1 MWFFEL
7 GILDHVFWQISMF
20 QKLSVAFVY
29 GLSGTVNQITS
40 DFSKGLSP
48 RANKQRSQKV
58 LETLIFWKFVKTL
71 YLHNG
76 PENLKKSRAKK
87 REIKWINLTKFFL
100 TKILFLQFWNGP
112 KTIFELRKSSKLPK
126 MQFHE
131 IDLFDFT
138 SFFTWTFFNFLGR
151 CAQWSKIL

>member
-7 GILDHVFWQISMF
+7 GILDRVFWQISMF

-29 GLSGTVNQITS
+29 GLSGTVNPITS

-76 PENLKKSRAKK
+76 TENLKKSRPKK
-87 REIKWINLTKFFL
+87 LVKSINFTKK
-100 TKILFLQFWNGP
+100 KIMTNFHILQFQKWP
-112 KTIFELRKSSKLPK
+112 KINFWTGKKFKIEK
-126 MQFHE
+126 MQFHVK
-131 IDLFDFT
+131 IFFWFIWFDE
-138 SFFTWTFFNFLGR
+138 FFFAWTFFNFLAH
-151 CAQWSKIL
+151 CAML